1 MRWWMFT
8 GLLESSVNVEM
19 DLHRSHASF
28 GISEAK
34 LEAYIHRREHGT
46 QSPSGSL
53 TDWCL
58 LTSTIDSDGL
68 VPNSAENQNGENMT
82 AETFE
87 AYAATRSDAR
97 FTDWLRERSEP
108 NWASATEHRFVRDLV
123 NGTLED
129 AVFRRYLVQ
138 DYAFVGTLTSA
149 FGYAIG
155 QAPTIEAK
163 GLLTD
168 FLGTLTDEENDYFER
183 SFDELGVPDEDRTD
197 PSRADVPQAF
207 EDLLIRAAL
216 EGDYEET
223 LAVLVPAEW
232 VYLTWATAA
241 SDPPERF
248 YLREW
253 IELHDTPEFEA
264 FVEWLR
270 RELDEY
276 GPSLNE
282 RRQRSVERL
291 FCRTVALEVAFFD
304 AAYE

>member
-1 MRWWMFT
+1 
-8 GLLESSVNVEM
+8 
-19 DLHRSHASF
+19 
-28 GISEAK
+28 
-34 LEAYIHRREHGT
+34 
-46 QSPSGSL
+46 
-53 TDWCL
+53 
-58 LTSTIDSDGL
+58 
-68 VPNSAENQNGENMT
+68 MT

-87 AYAATRSDAR
+87 AYATGRADAR
-97 FTDWLRERSEP
+97 FTDWLRERSESD
-108 NWASATEHRFVRDLV
+108 WTAATEHRFVRELAD
-123 NGTLED
+123 GTVDD

-149 FGYAIG
+149 FGYAVG
-155 QAPTIEAK
+155 QAPTMEARSS
-163 GLLTD
+163 LTE

-183 SFDELGVPDEDRTD
+183 SFDTLDVPVNDRTD
-197 PSRADVPQAF
+197 PPRADVTEAF

-232 VYLTWATAA
+232 IYLSWATAA
-241 SDPPERF
+241 SDAPEKF

-276 GPSLNE
+276 GPSLHE
-282 RRQRSVERL
+282 RRQRRIERL
-291 FCRTVALEVAFFD
+291 FRRTVALEVAFFD